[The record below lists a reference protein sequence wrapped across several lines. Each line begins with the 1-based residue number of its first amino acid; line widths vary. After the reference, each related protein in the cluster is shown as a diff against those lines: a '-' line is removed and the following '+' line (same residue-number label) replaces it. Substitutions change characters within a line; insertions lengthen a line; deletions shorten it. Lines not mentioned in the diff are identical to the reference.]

1 VPFSA
6 VTGDSLGGV
15 SVTDEQVR
23 EAVDAVCS
31 FLGGLTQR
39 DWTTRAGL
47 LEWDCRRTAEHI
59 ASDLV
64 AYAGQLTGQPSEGY
78 VPFDITVDPNVSPAD
93 LVLVIQSTGGLLAS
107 AVATASPTAS
117 AWHPYGMGDSEAFAA
132 MGIVESLVHTH
143 DIAVGLAES
152 WQQPPALCRAALER
166 LFPERPQ
173 IDDAA
178 QALLWCTGRTA
189 LPGRPRLQRWRWHN
203 QRQRP

>member
-1 VPFSA
+1 
-6 VTGDSLGGV
+6 V

-23 EAVDAVCS
+23 EAVDAVCF
-31 FLGGLTQR
+31 FLGGLAER

-78 VPFDITVDPNVSPAD
+78 VPFDIAVDANVSPA
-93 LVLVIQSTGGLLAS
+93 GGLLAS
-107 AVATASPTAS
+107 AVATSSPTAS

-152 WQQPPALCRAALER
+152 WQPPPALCRAALER
-166 LFPERPQ
+166 LFPERPE

-189 LPGRPRLQRWRWHN
+189 LPGRPRLERWRWHN